1 MITKTQ
7 RSDSKNQISKAAL
20 DLFIRKGIKATTT
33 KEIAKKAGIAEG
45 TIYRHFKSKNDIASE
60 LFLNYMTMF
69 KDRLSEPEKNFNEPK
84 ESIKEMINAFFYFAK
99 SEPKAYNYIMAGHY
113 SELPKMTSNFV
124 KPKDVFVNAIKKGIA
139 KGDFTEMDEN
149 LGAALVIGMITRSI
163 LFFNNGFIAKDYE
176 SIVSEVIKASLKV
189 LSIDELV

>member
-1 MITKTQ
+1 MNIKTH
-7 RSDSKNQISKAAL
+7 RLNSKNQISKAAL
-20 DLFIRKGIKATTT
+20 GLFIKKGIKATTT
-33 KEIAKKAGIAEG
+33 REIAWKAGIAEG
-45 TIYRHFKSKNDIASE
+45 TIYRHFKSKSDIASE
-60 LFLNYMTMF
+60 LFLNYMTVF
-69 KDRLSEPEKNFNEPK
+69 RDRLSEAERKSNQPR

-99 SEPKAYNYIMAGHY
+99 SEPKAYSYILAGHY
-113 SELPKMTSNFV
+113 SELPKITSKFL

-176 SIVSEVIKASLKV
+176 SIVSEVTKASLKV
-189 LSIDELV
+189 LSVEQQI

>member
-1 MITKTQ
+1 MNIKTH
-7 RSDSKNQISKAAL
+7 RPDSKNQISKAAL
-20 DLFIRKGIKATTT
+20 GLFINKGIKATTT
-33 KEIAKKAGIAEG
+33 REIARKAGIAEG

-69 KDRLSEPEKNFNEPK
+69 KERLSEAERKFNEPR

-99 SEPKAYNYIMAGHY
+99 TEPKAYSYIMAGHY
-113 SELPKMTSNFV
+113 SELPKMTTNFS

-139 KGDFTEMDEN
+139 ERDFMKMDEN

-163 LFFNNGFIAKDYE
+163 LFFNNGFIGKDYE
-176 SIVSEVIKASLKV
+176 SIISEVTKAALKV
-189 LSIDELV
+189 LSVEQQI